1 MSAANQLP
9 YLMTVAEFL
18 DWPTPDGSDRWELV
32 DGVPVAMAPAS
43 DRHGLMQ
50 AEAARILGHHLA
62 EYPHCRLVIA
72 PGVQPRAG
80 LDNYNVRIPDLAV
93 TSEPVSTAD
102 RLLHTPLLIV
112 EILSP
117 SDWRRTWANVALYTT
132 ISSVREIL
140 VLHTAENRA
149 VLLRREAAGT
159 WPNNPTALALGV
171 SVRLDS
177 ISFIATVAAFY
188 RTAGVA

>member
-1 MSAANQLP
+1 MSTANQLP
-9 YLMTVAEFL
+9 RLMTAAAFL
-18 DWPTPDGSDRWELV
+18 KWDTPDGSDRWELV
-32 DGVPVAMAPAS
+32 DGMPEAIAPAS
-43 DRHGLMQ
+43 PRHGLMKT
-50 AEAARILGHHLA
+50 EAARILGHHLA
-62 EYPHCRLVIA
+62 EYPHCRLVTA

-80 LDNYNVRIPDLAV
+80 LDNYNVRFPDLAV

-102 RLLHTPLLIV
+102 RLLYTPLLIV

>member
-1 MSAANQLP
+1 MNP
-9 YLMTVAEFL
+9 PNTAEQTGNKRTIRVL
-18 DWPTPDGSDRWELV
+18 RKPDKLISY
-32 DGVPVAMAPAS
+32 
-43 DRHGLMQ
+43 RH
-50 AEAARILGHHLA
+50 
-62 EYPHCRLVIA
+62 
-72 PGVQPRAG
+72 
-80 LDNYNVRIPDLAV
+80 
-93 TSEPVSTAD
+93 
-102 RLLHTPLLIV
+102 
-112 EILSP
+112 
-117 SDWRRTWANVALYTT
+117 WANVALYTT